1 MSEGVVEDTLVVGS
15 GGGEVGVG
23 EVEEKEAGGV
33 QGETL
38 QGGEGREGREVI
50 RFSTFKWALDA
61 VLLLLS

>member
-38 QGGEGREGREVI
+38 QGWEGREGREVI
-50 RFSTFKWALDA
+50 RLSTF
-61 VLLLLS
+61 